1 MRRTLLFAFTLCLTT
16 SLFAQ
21 DKKPAEKKEEPSKD
35 GMALPIKPTE
45 KLEFTV
51 EEGTWMALDL
61 SPDGSTILFELL
73 GDLYTMPA
81 TGGEAKKIVGG
92 QSYDGMPRYS
102 PDGKKIVFVS
112 DRSGADNLWICNADG
127 TGLKALTEGRNSHFL
142 SPTWTPDGNYVVASS
157 GEGYLPVFKLNMY
170 DIKGGSGLPI
180 GPKTGGGYRGANR
193 MGAVF
198 SPDARYMYFGER
210 NGPWT
215 YNSKFP
221 LWQVYRYDRKTGETS
236 VITNAAGSAMRPVLS
251 KDGKTLFYTTRYQ
264 TKTGLRARD
273 LSSGEERWVAFPVDR
288 DEQESRA
295 TRDVVAGYALT
306 RDGKGMIASLGGKIQ
321 RIDIASGKASVIPFK
336 AKVEQLINP
345 SVHFN
350 HRVDDSPVVR
360 AKFIRSPQLSPDGKH
375 LVFSAMNKLWIAE
388 TTPGA
393 QPVRLT
399 QSDEGEFSPSWSPD
413 GKKIVFATWTPS
425 GGSISTVSA
434 TGGDPRVLLSG
445 AYYESPIFSP
455 DGRNV
460 VFVTGSTRD
469 VIDTSLDPHRDP
481 NELLTE
487 AGELAGDGPNHPLDI
502 KVVSAFGGE
511 PKLVASG
518 AGGGSLQFTDD
529 PERLYY
535 YTGSELGS
543 IRLDGYDRK
552 SHVVFSGKPTPQ
564 GGPGRASDIRI
575 SPDGSKVFVDADG
588 KLYVT
593 TFPQNGDVLNLSAAG
608 GPVPVKTLKAPVDV
622 DGIGFS
628 RDGKTLFWSQGR
640 KFFTQGLDDEKPKSQ
655 EIVVE
660 APRHVAQGTVALKG
674 ARIITMRGDEV
685 IEKGTV
691 VIKNNRIVMIGGENQ
706 IEIPNGA
713 TVIDVRGKTISP
725 GYVDVHSHWFG
736 NGPLGLP
743 QSWGYLANLAF
754 GVTTNRD
761 PQSGSTDIYDYA
773 DMIETGQAIGP
784 HIYTTGPGFF
794 SNHQSMSQEEITDS
808 LRKYKDAY
816 DTYYIKEYVAGDRMT
831 RQYVAKACQ
840 ELGLTPTT
848 EGALDVKLGMT
859 EMTDGF
865 SGHEHAFPITPLYED
880 MAKFIA
886 GTHTYY
892 TPTLLVTYGAP
903 FGEDYFF
910 TNFNPSNDAKV
921 NHFVP
926 RRLLDGLIR
935 RRAMWALPEE
945 YGFSAVAASAAK
957 VLKAGGKVCL
967 GAHGEFQGM
976 GAQWE
981 IWALQ
986 SGGMTPLQALRCA
999 TLNGAEAIGLAQD
1012 IGSLEP
1018 GKLADLLV
1026 YDKNPLDDIHNT
1038 KTLHYVMRSGDLF
1051 EGDTMDQIWPIRK
1064 ALPKTY
1070 WTTSEPSNTTGI
1082 SK

>member
-1 MRRTLLFAFTLCLTT
+1 MRRLLYSAFAICFAA

-21 DKKPAEKKEEPSKD
+21 DKKAPEKKEEPPKD

-61 SPDGSTILFELL
+61 SPDGSTIVFELL
-73 GDLYTMPA
+73 GDLYTLPA
-81 TGGEAKKIVGG
+81 AGGEAKKIVGG
-92 QSYDGMPRYS
+92 ASYDGMPRFS

-127 TGLKALTEGRNSHFL
+127 TELKALTEGRNGHFL
-142 SPTWTPDGNYVVASS
+142 SPTWTPDGAYVVASK
-157 GEGYLPVFKLNMY
+157 GEGYLPVYKLMMY

-193 MGAVF
+193 MGAIF
-198 SPDARYMYFGER
+198 SPDGRYMYFGER

-221 LWQVYRYDRKTGETS
+221 LWQVYRFDRKTGETS
-236 VITNAAGSAMRPVLS
+236 AVTNAAGSAMRPMLS
-251 KDGKTLFYTTRYQ
+251 KDGKTLFYTTRYE
-264 TKTGLRARD
+264 THTGIRARNLATGD
-273 LSSGEERWVAFPVDR
+273 ERWVAFPVDR

-295 TRDVVAGYALT
+295 TRDVVAGYVISA
-306 RDGKGMIASLGGKIQ
+306 DGKSIVSNLGGKIQ
-321 RIDIASGKASVIPFK
+321 RIDLATGKGSVIPFK
-336 AKVEQLINP
+336 AKVEQLVNA
-345 SVHFN
+345 SVHFD
-350 HRVDDSPVVR
+350 HRIDESPIVK
-360 AKFIRSPQLSPDGKH
+360 AKFIRGPQISPDGKH
-375 LVFSAMNKLWIAE
+375 VVFAAMNKLWISD
-388 TTPGA
+388 TTEGA
-393 QPVRLT
+393 RPTRLT
-399 QSDEGEFSPSWSPD
+399 SSQVGEFSPSWSPD
-413 GKKIVFATWTPS
+413 GKKIVFCTWSPS
-425 GGSISTVSA
+425 GGTVSTVSP
-434 TGGDPRVLLSG
+434 TGGDVRDILSG
-445 AYYESPIFSP
+445 AYFDSPIFTP
-455 DGRNV
+455 DGRNI
-460 VFVTGSTRD
+460 VFVTGATRD

-487 AGELAGDGPNHPLDI
+487 AAEIGGDGPNHPMDI
-502 KVVSAFGGE
+502 KVIPVLGGE
-511 PKLVASG
+511 PKLVAAGLG
-518 AGGGSLQFTDD
+518 AGSLQFTNDA
-529 PERLYY
+529 ERLYF

-552 SHVVFSGKPTPQ
+552 SHITFAGKPNPG
-564 GGPGRASDIRI
+564 GGPGRASDIRV
-575 SPDGSKVFVDADG
+575 SPDGTKALVDADG
-588 KLYVT
+588 KLYIA
-593 TFPQNGDVLNLSAAG
+593 TFPQVGDVLNLSAAG
-608 GPVPVKTLKAPVDV
+608 GPVPIKTLKAPMDV
-622 DGIGFS
+622 DGIGFT
-628 RDGKTLFWSQGR
+628 RDGKSVYWSQGR
-640 KFFTQGLDDEKPKSQ
+640 KLYSQGLDDEKPKIQ
-655 EIVVE
+655 EITVE
-660 APRHVAQGTVALKG
+660 APRHIAQGTVALKG

-685 IEKGTV
+685 IEKGTI
-691 VIKNNRIVMIGGENQ
+691 VIKNNRVILIGGENQ
-706 IEIPNGA
+706 IQIPKEA
-713 TVIDVRGKTISP
+713 TVIDVHGKTISP
-725 GYVDVHSHWFG
+725 GFIDVHSHWFG
-736 NGPLGLP
+736 NGVLGLP

-784 HIYTTGPGFF
+784 RIYTTGPGYF
-794 SNHQSMSQEEITDS
+794 SNHQGMSKEEITES
-808 LRKYKDAY
+808 LRKYKEAY
-816 DTYYIKEYVAGDRMT
+816 DTFYIKEYVAGDRMT
-831 RQYVAKACQ
+831 RQYIAQACR

-859 EMTDGF
+859 EMTDGY

-886 GTHTYY
+886 GTHTFY

-910 TNFNPSNDAKV
+910 TNFNPSKDPKV
-921 NHFVP
+921 NRFVP

-945 YGFSAVAASAAK
+945 YGFTAVAASAAK

-967 GAHGEFQGM
+967 GAHGEFQGL

-999 TLNGAEAIGLAQD
+999 TMNGAEAIGLAQD

-1018 GKLADLLV
+1018 GKMADLLV
-1026 YDKNPLDDIHNT
+1026 FDQNPLDDIHNT
-1038 KTLHYVMRSGDLF
+1038 KSLRFVMRGGDMF
-1051 EGDTMDQIWPIRK
+1051 EGDTMDQVWPVK
-1064 ALPKTY
+1064 KPLPKTY
-1070 WTTSEPSNTTGI
+1070 WTSSEPGNTTGLP
-1082 SK
+1082 